1 MRAILLLVLMT
12 ASAAAGDNEISAGSS
27 TRALRSSSADALTG
41 DALVGGG
48 VAIARGLDVD
58 VRDDMRVWAT
68 ADMTWMSADGTMFQ
82 TLTTHMFDTM
92 LTAGARLRYT
102 PYRFCA
108 LSAGVALG
116 AQHESVRLI
125 DSADNASDTGWGALA
140 RGSLQADLLADSQHF
155 AFGLRFEVG
164 YVEATGV
171 GLTPKQERTGDML
184 TIPVTSATIGH
195 LDLSGPYVNVGLL
208 AQF

>member
-1 MRAILLLVLMT
+1 MASCSRTFSTRSTDMRALLLLALMT
-12 ASAAAGDNEISAGSS
+12 ATASADGDNEIYAGSS

-48 VAIARGLDVD
+48 VGIARGLDVD
-58 VRDDMRVWAT
+58 VRDHMRVWAT
-68 ADMTWMSADGTMFQ
+68 ADVTWMSADGTMFQ

-140 RGSLQADLLADSQHF
+140 RGSLQADVVANSATLV
-155 AFGLRFEVG
+155 FGLRFEV
-164 YVEATGV
+164 
-171 GLTPKQERTGDML
+171 
-184 TIPVTSATIGH
+184 
-195 LDLSGPYVNVGLL
+195 
-208 AQF
+208 